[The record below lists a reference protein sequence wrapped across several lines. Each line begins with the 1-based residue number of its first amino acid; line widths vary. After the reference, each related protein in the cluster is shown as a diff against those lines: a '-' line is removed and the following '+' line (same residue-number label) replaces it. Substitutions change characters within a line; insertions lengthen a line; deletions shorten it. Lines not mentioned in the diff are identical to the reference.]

1 MYLEREI
8 RKTGFLF
15 LFLRTICL
23 TEKDFFLIP
32 VFMGGLRLLPDVILS
47 VHFIFHRN
55 SVYLHTLAD
64 DFYNKIFEKNMNI
77 FLDTGKYVLLMK
89 RVLVSPDR
97 WKMFFRQFPKELEKL
112 GLQSL
117 PIVIIISVFIGA
129 IMTIQTKL
137 NTENPMLPTYS
148 TGLVTRDTLLLE
160 FSSTI
165 LCLILAGKI
174 GSNIASEIGTMRI
187 TEQIDALEIMGVNSA
202 NYLILPKIT
211 AFVFMMP
218 FLVIFSMGI
227 GLFGGYLVG
236 VFSDIIT
243 TADYLVGIQYA
254 FIPYYVTYSLVKSLV
269 FAFIISSVA
278 AYYGYYAYGGAL
290 DVGKASTNAVVN
302 SSILILFFNLLI
314 TNVMLN

>member
-1 MYLEREI
+1 
-8 RKTGFLF
+8 
-15 LFLRTICL
+15 
-23 TEKDFFLIP
+23 
-32 VFMGGLRLLPDVILS
+32 
-47 VHFIFHRN
+47 
-55 SVYLHTLAD
+55 
-64 DFYNKIFEKNMNI
+64 MNI
-77 FLDTGKYVLLMK
+77 FYDTGKYVLLMK
-89 RVLVSPDR
+89 RVLVPPDR

-117 PIVIIISVFIGA
+117 PIVIIISIFIGA

-202 NYLILPKIT
+202 NYLILPKIV

-302 SSILILFFNLLI
+302 GSILILFFNLLI

>member
-1 MYLEREI
+1 MGYLYQ
-8 RKTGFLF
+8 TGQ
-15 LFLRTICL
+15 
-23 TEKDFFLIP
+23 
-32 VFMGGLRLLPDVILS
+32 
-47 VHFIFHRN
+47 
-55 SVYLHTLAD
+55 YA
-64 DFYNKIFEKNMNI
+64 
-77 FLDTGKYVLLMK
+77 LLMQK
-89 RVLVSPDR
+89 VFVKPDR
-97 WKMFFRQFPKELEKL
+97 WRMFWRQFPKELEKL
-112 GLQSL
+112 GMESL

-137 NTENPMLPTYS
+137 NTENPLLPTYS

-165 LCLILAGKI
+165 MCLILAGKV

-187 TEQIDALEIMGVNSA
+187 TEQIDAIEIMGVNSA

-211 AFVFMMP
+211 AFVLMMP
-218 FLVIFSMGI
+218 FLVIFSMAI

-236 VFSDIIT
+236 MFSAIISV
-243 TADYLVGIQYA
+243 ADYLLGIQYA
-254 FIPYYVTYSLVKSLV
+254 FIPYYIFYSIVKSVV

-278 AYYGYYAYGGAL
+278 AYYGYFSYGGAL

-314 TNVMLN
+314 TNIMLN